1 MAIIS
6 NASNTLQPGS
16 SRLRG
21 KFQSRRI
28 LYRII
33 LPFTLLF
40 AAIAI
45 CSWLF
50 STSLTGRFLDDNLRQ
65 QLTRVANV
73 ISRSSYVLNPMILQ
87 QMKEIVHA
95 DIVVSDGHGH
105 LLHDT
110 LADSPTADEIRELI
124 KNTKH
129 LPSTTGKKFVFQG
142 QPYSAVIEPL
152 RLPDQGPAF
161 LSLWMPMDEA
171 EQLQQKIFLATGW
184 LAGVGVL
191 AMAVLGYLIARSITL
206 PVEELAALTGKI
218 AAGDFN
224 QRATVRHHDEVG
236 ALAQSF
242 NQMLSQVQSYE
253 QKLIESEKI
262 GTAGQMAAGLAHEIR
277 NPLTSIKLFIQIL
290 QGRLQDQPDNQA
302 MTDAIL
308 QEVCRLERI
317 IEQIVARARPSA
329 PVMIRGNINDPLN
342 EVLHLAAPSLQSAGI
357 TVQSHL
363 DEPLP
368 SCLHDPEKVKQV
380 FWNLLLNS
388 KDAMPKGGR
397 LEIFSAVTANGI
409 DITFADSGCGLSDTN
424 PDLCFKAFYTTKP
437 EGLGL
442 GLSTSRKIMEQH
454 GGTLTLRNGEQGGV
468 IARIHLPIGAT
479 PENS

>member
-1 MAIIS
+1 
-6 NASNTLQPGS
+6 
-16 SRLRG
+16 
-21 KFQSRRI
+21 
-28 LYRII
+28 
-33 LPFTLLF
+33 
-40 AAIAI
+40 
-45 CSWLF
+45 
-50 STSLTGRFLDDNLRQ
+50 
-65 QLTRVANV
+65 
-73 ISRSSYVLNPMILQ
+73 
-87 QMKEIVHA
+87 
-95 DIVVSDGHGH
+95 
-105 LLHDT
+105 
-110 LADSPTADEIRELI
+110 
-124 KNTKH
+124 
-129 LPSTTGKKFVFQG
+129 
-142 QPYSAVIEPL
+142 
-152 RLPDQGPAF
+152 
-161 LSLWMPMDEA
+161 MDEA

-242 NQMLSQVQSYE
+242 NQMLSQMQSYE

-302 MTDAIL
+302 MTGAIL

-342 EVLHLAAPSLQSAGI
+342 EVLLLAAPSLQAAGI
-357 TVQSHL
+357 TVQNHQ

-397 LEIFSAVTANGI
+397 LEIFSTVTADGI
-409 DITFADSGCGLSDTN
+409 DITFADSGCGLSDSN

-442 GLSTSRKIMEQH
+442 GLSTSRKIIEQH
-454 GGTLTLRNGEQGGV
+454 GGTLTVSNGEQGGV
-468 IARIHLPIGAT
+468 IASIHLPIGAT